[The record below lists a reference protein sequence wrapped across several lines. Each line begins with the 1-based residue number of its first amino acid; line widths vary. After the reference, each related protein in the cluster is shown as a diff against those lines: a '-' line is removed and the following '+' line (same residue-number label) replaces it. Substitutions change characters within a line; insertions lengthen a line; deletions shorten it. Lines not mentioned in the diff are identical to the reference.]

1 MLTLRNSFSTPL
13 PLGKVSFN
21 GFIKALWHVH
31 KEWHGANVSQWAESV
46 MEVSGNKPQGEGAPA
61 SQPQSGPRRVH
72 DHPAGPSKLPRSV
85 MDLKAETLFLC
96 FKLMLLLCLPFKKP
110 QTQLREEAWGN
121 GRSPGLESG
130 DLAPSTTVQLTH
142 WQAWL
147 EASLPTLLN
156 KVIGLNISEH
166 FQF

>member
-1 MLTLRNSFSTPL
+1 MLALRNSFSTPL
-13 PLGKVSFN
+13 PLGKVSLN

-46 MEVSGNKPQGEGAPA
+46 MKVSGNKAQGEGAPA
-61 SQPQSGPRRVH
+61 GRPQSGPRRAH
-72 DHPAGPSKLPRSV
+72 DHPAGSSKLPRSI
-85 MDLKAETLFLC
+85 MDLKAETFFLR
-96 FKLMLLLCLPFKKP
+96 FKLMLPLRLPFRKP
-110 QTQLREEAWGN
+110 QTQRREEAWGN
-121 GRSPGLESG
+121 GQSPGLESG

-147 EASLPTLLN
+147 EALLSALLN
-156 KVIGLNISEH
+156 EVIGLNIAEH

>member
-1 MLTLRNSFSTPL
+1 MLTLRNSFSTSL

-31 KEWHGANVSQWAESV
+31 KEWHGANMSQWAESV
-46 MEVSGNKPQGEGAPA
+46 MEVSGNKSRGEGAPA

-72 DHPAGPSKLPRSV
+72 DHPARPSKLAHSV
-85 MDLKAETLFLC
+85 MDLKAETFFLC
-96 FKLMLLLCLPFKKP
+96 FKLMLPLRLPFRKP
-110 QTQLREEAWGN
+110 QTQHREEAWGN
-121 GRSPGLESG
+121 GWSPGLESG

-147 EASLPTLLN
+147 DASLSALLN
-156 KVIGLNISEH
+156 EGIGLNISEH
-166 FQF
+166 FRF